1 MRFLI
6 LNLIF
11 ATWLLVS
18 AFALPQTPFSTAFT
32 ALAALVVAVFAF
44 VAYGKPGARFVISVV
59 AVILG
64 IGALLLTDA
73 GGVSRASNAIVGAIL
88 FALSLVRP
96 GRSAAEAT
104 PAPSSP

>member
-32 ALAALVVAVFAF
+32 AVAALIVAVFAF

-64 IGALLLTDA
+64 IGALVLTDA
-73 GGVSRASNAIVGAIL
+73 GGVSRISNAIVGAIL

-96 GRSAAEAT
+96 GRSVAEGT
-104 PAPSSP
+104 PATSP

>member
-1 MRFLI
+1 MRFLT

-11 ATWLLVS
+11 ATWLLIS

-32 ALAALVVAVFAF
+32 AVAALVVAVFAF

-73 GGVSRASNAIVGAIL
+73 GGVSRASNAIVGAVL

-96 GRSAAEAT
+96 GRSAAEGT
-104 PAPSSP
+104 PATSSP

>member
-11 ATWLLVS
+11 ATWLLIS
-18 AFALPQTPFSTAFT
+18 AFALPQTPFSSAFT
-32 ALAALVVAVFAF
+32 AIAALVVAVFAF
-44 VAYGKPGARFVISVV
+44 VAYGKPAARFVISLV

-73 GGVSRASNAIVGAIL
+73 AGVARASNAIVGALL

-96 GRSAAEAT
+96 GRSAAEGAPAT
-104 PAPSSP
+104 SSP

>member
-11 ATWLLVS
+11 ATWLLIS
-18 AFALPQTPFSTAFT
+18 AFALPQTPFSSAFT
-32 ALAALVVAVFAF
+32 AIAALVVAVFAF
-44 VAYGKPGARFVISVV
+44 VAYGKPAARFVISLV

-64 IGALLLTDA
+64 IGALLLVDA
-73 GGVSRASNAIVGAIL
+73 AGVAAPATRSWARS

-96 GRSAAEAT
+96 GRSAAEGAPAT
-104 PAPSSP
+104 SSP